1 MRSRPALS
9 LCIILLVLVLAG
21 VVGAARAQAL
31 DFRLS
36 HHATGLYP
44 KSVAVGDFNN
54 DGNPDLVTA
63 NGLSDTVSVLLG
75 NGSGGFAARLD
86 AATGDYPVSV
96 AVADFNKDGKQDVV
110 TANPGRWDAPVN
122 TVSVLLGNGAGG
134 FVTKTDFAT
143 DAGPGA
149 VAVADFNNDGKPD
162 VATANSESSTV
173 SVLLGDGAG
182 GFAAKSDVATGAG
195 PNSITV
201 ADFDKDGKRDLA
213 TANADANTVSVLL
226 GNGAG
231 GFAAKI
237 DFATGDSPQSVATG
251 DLNKDGMPDLVASNW
266 SGYTVGVRLGD
277 GSGGFGS
284 RTDFTIGAGMFY
296 IRSVVIVDLDN
307 DGKPDVATSNH
318 TRTYSPFPPHAW
330 QFDYSG
336 VFVRLGNGD
345 GTLAGGNGLGE
356 QRSFP
361 TDYGPLALAAADLN
375 GDGRKDLVTANYEAN
390 TISVLLQPQSSLK
403 DVTVGNPVAP
413 GVMYKG
419 KAKTVYG
426 SLNPRHTAGTSP
438 VEIYRWKKSAGGAW
452 KSYSP
457 VKARVADYSTYSRFS
472 RALSFPAKGKWR
484 IRAYHPAC
492 SLHVAKWS
500 AEYDYV
506 TVK

>member
-1 MRSRPALS
+1 MRSRPAIF
-9 LCIILLVLVLAG
+9 LCISLLVLVLAG
-21 VVGAARAQAL
+21 TVGVARAQAL
-31 DFRLS
+31 DFHRTN
-36 HHATGLYP
+36 HATGQHP
-44 KSVAVGDFNN
+44 RSVAVIDFNN
-54 DGNPDLVTA
+54 DGKPDLVTA
-63 NGLSDTVSVLLG
+63 NGGSDTVSVLLG
-75 NGSGGFAARLD
+75 NGRGGFTARLD

-122 TVSVLLGNGAGG
+122 TVSVLLGDGAGG
-134 FVTKTDFAT
+134 FATKTDFAT

-149 VAVADFNNDGKPD
+149 VAVADFNNDGKLD
-162 VATANSESSTV
+162 VATANSESNTV
-173 SVLLGDGAG
+173 SVLLGNGTG
-182 GFAAKSDVATGAG
+182 GFAAKSDFATGAG

-201 ADFDKDGKRDLA
+201 ADFDKDGDRDLA

-226 GNGAG
+226 GNGTG

-296 IRSVVIVDLDN
+296 IRSVLVVDLDN
-307 DGKPDVATSNH
+307 DGKQDVATSNH
-318 TRTYSPFPPHAW
+318 ARTYSPFPPHAW

-356 QRSFP
+356 QMSFP

-375 GDGRKDLVTANYEAN
+375 GDGLKDLVTANYEAN
-390 TISVLLQPQSSLK
+390 NISVLLQQSTLK
-403 DVTVGNPVAP
+403 GVTVGNPVAP
-413 GVMYKG
+413 LVMYKG

-426 SLNPRHTAGTSP
+426 SLKPRHAAGTYP
-438 VEIYRWKKSAGGAW
+438 VQIHRWNKTAGGAW

-457 VKARVADYSTYSRFS
+457 VKARVVDYSTYSRYS
-472 RALSFPAKGKWR
+472 KALSFPAKGKWR
-484 IRAYHPAC
+484 IRAYHPQC

-500 AEYDYV
+500 AMYDYV